1 MMKSLKLVLL
11 LFFVAQLS
19 ACSGSAPIDDV
30 IDENLV
36 FEEESTLSDDDDD
49 FEDDDFIEEGDE
61 DFAEDDFDDED
72 FSDEDVSEDDFAEG
86 DETDVD
92 LDDED
97 LAFEEDFSEDD
108 LAGDEGFDEGEDFSD
123 EDLAEGED
131 FSDEDLAE
139 GEGFAGDELDDGEDI
154 DFDDEDL
161 AFEDDFE
168 SDDDALEEGFEDEI
182 ATDLS
187 LNAEDNEE
195 VGDAFE
201 DEAFEDEVDEDLA
214 FDSSAET
221 QEDIDVSFDDSGS
234 NQVQSLD
241 YFSEVSGGAFSIKT
255 SMRPRFKTDFIPE
268 TQQFVLT
275 LMGSKIDK
283 KLNRPFLTKDF
294 KQSFESMNSYQD
306 QKGDVRFVFKL
317 KADAEVS
324 PVVVTE
330 EDGLIVKVANAA
342 NAYAANGAGESV
354 KAFSSNEG
362 SSSLDDLLLN
372 KIKFVGRPISIQ
384 AKNEEIVNI
393 INFIS
398 EDVGVN
404 LIVSDTVKGTISLKL
419 NQVPWDQALVVIM
432 KSKGLG
438 YVRNGNVLRIAS
450 IKELKEE
457 AEAAEAVA
465 KANKKFAPFHVK
477 VFPLSY
483 AKPATVEEKIK
494 PFLTVSKDVGG
505 QKGQVLSEE
514 RSSSLIIRDRL
525 DVIQSV
531 AKLIKELDQ
540 PPLQVMIKAKIVE
553 ANKNF
558 EKELGSRFGVSF
570 NSTQEGNGSVIAG
583 SSTLSDTGFI
593 SGTLN
598 VLGLDFFNSLSQTLR
613 IGELESNLRV
623 LSSPSVMAVNNEKAI
638 ILQSDEILTP
648 QLFNQGA
655 QVTTQPVVTF
665 QRDPVEL
672 RLEVTPQVSSDGNV
686 IMDLLVK
693 RQVPGEQQQGTRPI
707 STREAQTKVIVGN
720 NKTAMIGGVYQTRE
734 VESKN
739 GVPVL
744 RKVPL
749 IKWLFGKEIKEKA
762 NTELVIFITPKVVNA
777 KGPLKVAE
785 PSPDK
790 KFDEE
795 DFDEGFDE
803 DFDEDFDDDF
813 DEDFASIKSRKL
825 SI

>member
-1 MMKSLKLVLL
+1 M
-11 LFFVAQLS
+11 
-19 ACSGSAPIDDV
+19 
-30 IDENLV
+30 
-36 FEEESTLSDDDDD
+36 
-49 FEDDDFIEEGDE
+49 
-61 DFAEDDFDDED
+61 
-72 FSDEDVSEDDFAEG
+72 
-86 DETDVD
+86 
-92 LDDED
+92 
-97 LAFEEDFSEDD
+97 
-108 LAGDEGFDEGEDFSD
+108 
-123 EDLAEGED
+123 
-131 FSDEDLAE
+131 
-139 GEGFAGDELDDGEDI
+139 
-154 DFDDEDL
+154 
-161 AFEDDFE
+161 
-168 SDDDALEEGFEDEI
+168 
-182 ATDLS
+182 
-187 LNAEDNEE
+187 NAEDE
-195 VGDAFE
+195 VGD
-201 DEAFEDEVDEDLA
+201 AFEDEVDEDLA
-214 FDSSAET
+214 FDTSAKE
-221 QEDIDVSFDDSGS
+221 QENLDVSLNDSDA

-255 SMRPRFKTDFIPE
+255 SMRPKFKTDFIPE
-268 TQQFVLT
+268 TKQFVLT

-317 KADAEVS
+317 KAGADVS

-330 EDGLIVKVANAA
+330 EDGLIVKVANAGSP
-342 NAYAANGAGESV
+342 YAVNGSDTSV

-570 NSTQEGNGSVIAG
+570 NSTQEGNGGAIAG

-648 QLFNQGA
+648 QLLNQGA

-739 GVPVL
+739 GVPIL

-785 PSPDK
+785 PSPNK

-803 DFDEDFDDDF
+803 DFEEDFDDF
-813 DEDFASIKSRKL
+813 DEDFASIKSKKL